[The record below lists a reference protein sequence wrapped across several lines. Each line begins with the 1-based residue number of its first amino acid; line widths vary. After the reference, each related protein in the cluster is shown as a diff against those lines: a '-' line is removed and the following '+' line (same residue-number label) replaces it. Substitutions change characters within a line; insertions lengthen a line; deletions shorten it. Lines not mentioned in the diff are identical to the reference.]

1 MTLPGFEIAR
11 ASDAGEPPGEGSEI
25 LWMDMAD
32 EDLDKDDK
40 DLESMLLNFVSSS
53 LELLKKRVIA

>member
-1 MTLPGFEIAR
+1 
-11 ASDAGEPPGEGSEI
+11 
-25 LWMDMAD
+25 MDMAD

-40 DLESMLLNFVSSS
+40 DLESILLNFVSSS